1 MVADK
6 SVKSKNGTTWK
17 IIYNAE
23 QTGRFQN
30 QNVFTAKSG
39 TTPYSRTASTPL
51 DSFRLL
57 VDEGML
63 RHIKK
68 CTEDFAKVSNP
79 NWKMSDKELEAFIG
93 LLYLR
98 GVMNARNFPIKDMWS
113 NRYGCDAFRKTMT
126 RDRFM
131 EIKKF
136 LRFDM
141 RNTRSERLQDDK
153 FCLMSF
159 VLSRFVSNSQ
169 RSYNPEESLTIDE
182 QLFPTKAVVVLLSI
196 CLTNPTSL
204 G

>member
-1 MVADK
+1 MVIFVVPVVYMA
-6 SVKSKNGTTWK
+6 
-17 IIYNAE
+17 
-23 QTGRFQN
+23 
-30 QNVFTAKSG
+30 
-39 TTPYSRTASTPL
+39 SRTASTPL

-63 RHIKK
+63 RHTKK

-98 GVMNARNFPIKDMWS
+98 GVLNARNFPIKDMWS

-131 EIKKF
+131 EIKKL

-141 RNTRSERLQDDK
+141 
-153 FCLMSF
+153 
-159 VLSRFVSNSQ
+159 
-169 RSYNPEESLTIDE
+169 
-182 QLFPTKAVVVLLSI
+182 
-196 CLTNPTSL
+196 
-204 G
+204 

>member
-1 MVADK
+1 
-6 SVKSKNGTTWK
+6 
-17 IIYNAE
+17 
-23 QTGRFQN
+23 
-30 QNVFTAKSG
+30 
-39 TTPYSRTASTPL
+39 
-51 DSFRLL
+51 
-57 VDEGML
+57 ML

-68 CTEDFAKVSNP
+68 CTEDFAKESNP
-79 NWKMSDKELEAFIG
+79 NWKMSDKKLEAFIG

-131 EIKKF
+131 EIKEIKKF

-182 QLFPTKAVVVLLSI
+182 QLFPTKARCRFTQYMPNKPDKFGIKFWVLADLKAKY
-196 CLTNPTSL
+196 CLNVIPYL
-204 G
+204 